1 MATTNQNY
9 VLGLYR
15 ELLYRTPAAGELNY
29 YVSRLDS
36 AFFTRPQVA
45 QMFLTAAEYSGE
57 IESVAR
63 LYWASFDRV
72 PDYGGLL
79 FWNGIL
85 RNGAQFADVA
95 NCFVYSPEFVARYGA
110 DTSDATFVKLLYNN
124 ALGRLP
130 DAPGEG
136 YWLNALA
143 NGMSRG
149 QVLNGFAQSAELAG
163 KLAMQTRAVAAYA
176 TMNERS
182 PTAAEL
188 TGLPAALETLLVK
201 VAASANGSLVWSG
214 NGLQESTANDG
225 SIAGTLLI
233 EASGDTFK
241 GAIGAKLGAVASV
254 PKGLTANLVKA
265 NDSVA
270 TRSLTG
276 KATAHDAA
284 SSISSLS
291 VTFTSAD
298 FASGKAPSGAA
309 RTDLAVDFVDMLL
322 YVSGTKLTANIA
334 PNLTLTVD
342 LVADSLKLG
351 SGVLT
356 PIGGTMSSVVDVDF
370 SAIPAATTSSTSTT
384 TKTATKTTTSSIVF
398 KGGPEANKYVASPLG
413 DSITGGGGNDMITL
427 GAGADT
433 VILPA
438 AAGSG
443 ITQISGFTAG
453 SGGDVLKLSAFL
465 TSTKTANLTVIDTN
479 VAAAATPKA
488 WVNGDVLLAIGTTSL
503 SASDVA
509 GLFGTYLAVPTT
521 ARKAVM
527 LTADVTGDTKVW
539 YITNSSGT
547 GVGSIDSAE
556 VEQVATLVG
565 LNNLELAGF
574 AAANFL

>member
-15 ELLYRTPAAGELNY
+15 ELLYRTPTAGELNY

-45 QMFLTAAEYSGE
+45 QMFLSAAEYSGE

-110 DTSDATFVKLLYNN
+110 DTSDAAFVKLLYKN
-124 ALGRLP
+124 ALGRSP

-201 VAASANGSLVWSG
+201 VAASASGALVWSG

-241 GAIGAKLGAVASV
+241 GAVGTKLGNVANI
-254 PKGLTANLVKA
+254 PKGLTANLIKTS
-265 NDSVA
+265 DSVA
-270 TRSLTG
+270 TLSLTG

-284 SSISSLS
+284 SSIGNLS
-291 VTFTSAD
+291 VTFTAAD
-298 FASGKAPSGAA
+298 FASAKAPSGAA

-322 YVSGTKLTANIA
+322 YISGTKLSASIA

-342 LVADSLKLG
+342 LLANSLKLG
-351 SGVLT
+351 SAVLT

-370 SAIPAATTSSTSTT
+370 GAIPAATTSTT
-384 TKTATKTTTSSIVF
+384 TKTTTKTTTSSIVF

-413 DSITGGGGNDMITL
+413 DSITGGGGDDTITL
-427 GAGADT
+427 GAGIDT
-433 VILPA
+433 VVLPA

-443 ITQISGFTAG
+443 VTQISGFTAG
-453 SGGDVLKLSAFL
+453 SGGDVLKLSPFL
-465 TSTKTANLTVIDTN
+465 TSTKTANLAVIDTN

-488 WVNGDVLLAIGTTSL
+488 WGNGDVLLAIGMTSL
-503 SASDVA
+503 SVSDVA
-509 GLFGTYLAVPTT
+509 GLFGTYLAAPTT

-539 YITNSSGT
+539 YITNSSGA
-547 GVGSIDSAE
+547 GVGTIDSSE
-556 VEQVATLVG
+556 VVQIATLVG

-574 AAANFL
+574 AGGNFL